1 MQDRL
6 LNVIEISASGR
17 KDGSVT
23 RQLSADLIGALESRH
38 GGIDLTRRDLST
50 GVPFVDGAWIE
61 ANFTPVESRTT
72 VHRDTLSY
80 SDQLVAELQAADAV
94 VIGAPVYNF
103 SIPAALKAWIDM
115 IARVGLTFRYT
126 ENGPE
131 GLLQGKKAYLVVAT
145 GGVQIGSPVDFATPY
160 LRHAL
165 AFIGIT
171 DVEVIAADKLNS
183 SAVDSMDQAREK
195 IAELMHVAPQA
206 S

>member
-38 GGIDLTRRDLST
+38 GSIDLTRRDLST

-61 ANFTPVESRTT
+61 ANFTPVESRTA